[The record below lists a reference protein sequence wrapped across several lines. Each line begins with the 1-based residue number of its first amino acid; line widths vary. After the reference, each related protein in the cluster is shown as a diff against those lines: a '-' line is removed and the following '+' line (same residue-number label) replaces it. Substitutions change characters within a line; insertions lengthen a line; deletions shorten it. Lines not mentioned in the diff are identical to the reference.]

1 MKDNIILNHYKN
13 LLENYLF
20 DEYDIL
26 GFLIFVRERINK
38 SRCEF
43 IREFADLI
51 AHRNRNQ
58 GIIRENIVNSI
69 NNLYEANRNNAVKGY
84 HGIKWK
90 SWLNEWKILGNKIGI
105 NFLQDNQKLIKE
117 ITICIISL
125 AQDTKYKD
133 KDVIIGK
140 VKVFIDGNKNLCLI
154 TTENRSDSLSI
165 CLMQCGP
172 FKDIVDEN
180 DGFLDYPLETKRENK
195 KLCLYHNNKKI
206 LEI

>member
-1 MKDNIILNHYKN
+1 M
-13 LLENYLF
+13 
-20 DEYDIL
+20 
-26 GFLIFVRERINK
+26 IFVRERINK

-51 AHRNRNQ
+51 SHRNINQ

-69 NNLYEANRNNAVKGY
+69 NNLYETNRNNAVKGY
-84 HGIKWK
+84 HGIKWN
-90 SWLNEWKILGNKIGI
+90 SWIEEWKKTGEKIGI
-105 NFLQDNQKLIKE
+105 NFMQDNKKLIKE

-133 KDVIIGK
+133 KDVIIGR
-140 VKVFIDGNKNLCLI
+140 VEAFIDGSKNLCLV
-154 TTENRSDSLSI
+154 TTENRSNSLKV

-172 FKDIVDEN
+172 FKDIIDEN
-180 DGFLDYPLETKRENK
+180 NGFLDYPLETKRENK